1 MSYILNL
8 GGRAF
13 DLSEPVV
20 MGILNVT
27 PDSFYA
33 GSRKQTAEAIAERTH
48 EIVQEGGR
56 IIDIGACSTRP
67 GGELVDGEEELR
79 RLRHALEIIR
89 AEVPDLPISVDT
101 YRADVAKACVEE
113 YGVEIVN
120 DISGGQADPKMYRT
134 VGELGVTYILMH
146 LEHNVEDAVGRV
158 GFIHRGQAAG
168 LTLAQIR
175 QILDIRDGG
184 QAPCEH
190 VRDLLDVRLAEIEQ
204 QIAQLSVLR
213 DTIADL
219 SQDAAHPDPETCS
232 TDQVCR
238 YL

>member
-1 MSYILNL
+1 MWIGEL
-8 GGRAF
+8 
-13 DLSEPVV
+13 
-20 MGILNVT
+20 
-27 PDSFYA
+27 
-33 GSRKQTAEAIAERTH
+33 AERAGTTAKTLRFY
-48 EIVQEGGR
+48 EEQGLLPPTERTPSGYRDYAPETVAR
-56 IIDIGACSTRP
+56 ID
-67 GGELVDGEEELR
+67 
-79 RLRHALEIIR
+79 
-89 AEVPDLPISVDT
+89 
-101 YRADVAKACVEE
+101 
-113 YGVEIVN
+113 
-120 DISGGQADPKMYRT
+120 
-134 VGELGVTYILMH
+134 
-146 LEHNVEDAVGRV
+146 
-158 GFIHRGQAAG
+158 FIHRGQAAG

-184 QAPCEH
+184 HAPCGH